1 MEVLLYFVAIS
12 VISMAVTIYDKIA
25 AKYISR
31 HRISEKALLILA
43 ISGGALTMYITMIF
57 IRHKT
62 LHKRFMIGLPCII
75 ILQLI
80 LVFVILTCKPDIFG
94 FTRIF
99 NYMQKN
105 MFLLPYHTCRVSI
118 SNFLYGQFC

>member
-43 ISGGALTMYITMIF
+43 ISGGALTMYLTMIF

-62 LHKRFMIGLPCII
+62 LHKRFMIYNS
-75 ILQLI
+75 
-80 LVFVILTCKPDIFG
+80 VFSF
-94 FTRIF
+94 
-99 NYMQKN
+99 
-105 MFLLPYHTCRVSI
+105 
-118 SNFLYGQFC
+118 